1 MSQSLV
7 ITLCTQAVTLIIML
21 SLPIILTA
29 MIIGF
34 TVSIFQAVT
43 QIQEQTLSFVPK
55 SISVYTMIIILGP
68 WMLNTV
74 MQFIKHLMTNLP
86 SFLSR

>member
-68 WMLNTV
+68 WMLNTI
-74 MQFIKHLMTNLP
+74 MQFINHLMTNLP

>member
-7 ITLCTQAVTLIIML
+7 ISLCTQAVTLIIMM

-34 TVSIFQAVT
+34 TVSVFQAVT

-55 SISVYTMIIILGP
+55 SIAVYSVIVVLGP
-68 WMLNTV
+68 WLLNT
-74 MQFIKHLMTNLP
+74 MMGFINHILSNIP
-86 SFLSR
+86 SFLNR

>member
-68 WMLNTV
+68 WMLNTI